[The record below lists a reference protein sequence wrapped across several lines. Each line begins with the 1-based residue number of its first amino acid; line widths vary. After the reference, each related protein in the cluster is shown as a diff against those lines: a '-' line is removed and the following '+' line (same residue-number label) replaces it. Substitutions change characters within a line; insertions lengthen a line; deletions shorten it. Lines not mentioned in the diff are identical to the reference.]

1 MEKVEGEGRW
11 RRERNKGEKARKLRK
26 GCRNIEKRP
35 GILRKGGR
43 RDREKVEGDGRGRR

>member
-11 RRERNKGEKARKLRK
+11 RRERNKGEKA
-26 GCRNIEKRP
+26 RNIEKRP

-43 RDREKVEGDGRGRR
+43 RDREKVEGDGEGR